1 MEYEGPSLETLDLVH
16 YARLPLARDSV
27 RLPLNSAMKIITIT
41 LHNYSENSRLIRES
55 LSNILLSWQCLN

>member
-1 MEYEGPSLETLDLVH
+1 MEYEGPSLETLHLVH

-41 LHNYSENSRLIRES
+41 LHNYSENSRLI
-55 LSNILLSWQCLN
+55 LG